1 MGALQIIFLT
11 AFFAFA
17 AGWLYARDERVF
29 AVGTLAIGIGG
40 SMAQNPFPT
49 ELDVFGYDIYGTVGM
64 TLFFGGML
72 ILLGW
77 GLIRYS
83 RRSAEHPTVG

>member
-1 MGALQIIFLT
+1 MAALQLIIWT

-29 AVGTLAIGIGG
+29 AGGTLAIGIGG

-49 ELDVFGYDIYGTVGM
+49 ELDIFGYDIYGEVGV
-64 TLFFGGML
+64 TLFFGGMV

-77 GLIRYS
+77 GIVQYS
-83 RRSAEHPTVG
+83 QRSVPQSTEG